1 MLPFFLVDF
10 ASGSGMGFSL
20 PSAGRVTLFNP
31 WASPLMI
38 KSFLVCSSNRVNKA
52 AEGLFHLDSAVPA
65 MMFLLCD
72 GVREVNYLLLL

>member
-10 ASGSGMGFSL
+10 ASVSGMGFSF
-20 PSAGRVTLFNP
+20 PSGLFNP